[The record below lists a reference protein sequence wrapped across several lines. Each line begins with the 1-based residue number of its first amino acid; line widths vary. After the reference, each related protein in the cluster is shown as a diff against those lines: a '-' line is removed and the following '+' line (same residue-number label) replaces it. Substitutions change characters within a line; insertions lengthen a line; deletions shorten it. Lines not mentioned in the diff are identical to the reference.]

1 MLVLLELF
9 LGFFEGLTC
18 DDLLASLAIAERS
31 LGCKLASAEM
41 KTFTLLI
48 ETELQ
53 WLEESAIMRGVAEWL
68 ALGETALAVVVVL
81 CSEDWLLDK
90 VRADFR

>member
-1 MLVLLELF
+1 
-9 LGFFEGLTC
+9 
-18 DDLLASLAIAERS
+18 
-31 LGCKLASAEM
+31 M